1 MDDCI
6 LLLFDG
12 VDGLRSRVLFVM
24 MSIVVL
30 LATIGIDFLTNCCLY
45 RKREDCSNDDDSITA
60 AILIF
65 SPSMIVSSDDDEEI
79 MVIMNVTEI
88 SQSVNSS
95 ANEERMKQEVHD
107 FFVLEEVDCFF
118 RLVVVRLVV
127 V

>member
-1 MDDCI
+1 MDVDDCI
-6 LLLFDG
+6 LVLFG
-12 VDGLRSRVLFVM
+12 VDGLRRRVVFVM
-24 MSIVVL
+24 TSAVVL
-30 LATIGIDFLTNCCLY
+30 LATIGIDSLTNCCLY
-45 RKREDCSNDDDSITA
+45 RRREDFITA

-118 RLVVVRLVV
+118 FFRLVVV
-127 V
+127 